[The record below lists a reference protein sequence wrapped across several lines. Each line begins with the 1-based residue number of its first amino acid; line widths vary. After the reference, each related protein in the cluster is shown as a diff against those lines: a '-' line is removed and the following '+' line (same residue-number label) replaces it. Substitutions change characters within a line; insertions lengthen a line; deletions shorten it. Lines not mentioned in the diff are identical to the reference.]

1 MELEGPQTN
10 PTGETL
16 FSLEL
21 CVKVSELN
29 IPVGEACLPCFLV
42 ERLFR
47 SNAVLYTYRMM
58 S

>member
-29 IPVGEACLPCFLV
+29 IPVGEACLSCFLV

-47 SNAVLYTYRMM
+47 SIRCSIPTGL
-58 S
+58 